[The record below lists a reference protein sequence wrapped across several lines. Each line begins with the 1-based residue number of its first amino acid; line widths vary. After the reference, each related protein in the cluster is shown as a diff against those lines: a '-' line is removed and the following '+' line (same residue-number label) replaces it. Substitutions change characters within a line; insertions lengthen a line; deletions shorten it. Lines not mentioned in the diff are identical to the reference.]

1 MATTPSTEL
10 KTKEELQL
18 IENKK
23 TWVPA
28 APPED
33 VLQPGGLPQE
43 LGERGLAA
51 APLLRSILILQLKR
65 ECFMLLPPGVL
76 LTKRQFQ
83 RTAQFI
89 GRTLSICQ
97 GWSWLCVGAK
107 VQTETLHMPGKYPK
121 CVRASMAA
129 NHLRRQFKEEAQ
141 NGVHSGVVKGH
152 C

>member
-1 MATTPSTEL
+1 M
-10 KTKEELQL
+10 

-51 APLLRSILILQLKR
+51 AQLLRSILILQLKR

-76 LTKRQFQ
+76 LMKMQFQ
-83 RTAQFI
+83 RTGQFI

-97 GWSWLCVGAK
+97 SWSLLCMGAK

-121 CVRASMAA
+121 CVRASMAE
-129 NHLRRQFKEEAQ
+129 NHLSRRYQEKARD
-141 NGVHSGVVKGH
+141 GVHSGVVKGH